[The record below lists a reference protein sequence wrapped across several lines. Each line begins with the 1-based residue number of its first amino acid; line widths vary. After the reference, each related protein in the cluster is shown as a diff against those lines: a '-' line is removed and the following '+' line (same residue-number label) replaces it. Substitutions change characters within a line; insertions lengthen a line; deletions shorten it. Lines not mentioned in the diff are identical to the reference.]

1 MERFLGTTVVEDEAA
16 FFAVPRIPQA
26 VEVEPAP
33 GTVGDGFDHE
43 VAVEFRCSPSVRTNA
58 SRRI

>member
-43 VAVEFRCSPSVRTNA
+43 VAVEFGVARQ
-58 SRRI
+58 